1 MISPNF
7 KLILHVLHM
16 GPCPPAVGVH
26 KMYCHPLHGLLLLLV
41 SHGIS
46 QHQNILEVI
55 WTHLGFNTQNC
66 GKRSGCLMA
75 LKNATAL

>member
-55 WTHLGFNTQNC
+55 CGRTWDSTHKIVEKGQ
-66 GKRSGCLMA
+66 A
-75 LKNATAL
+75 V